1 MTLVEIS
8 GGLGN
13 QLFQYA
19 MARRLALRG
28 DGIMHADLYQ
38 LGLPQNQP
46 PRKFRLDLFHSCVQ
60 PLPWHCVW
68 RYSKREFLDRL
79 TRRYLP
85 KKLARRLLSL
95 AARRGLKSPCAY
107 RFDACVSGRPKPML
121 QIGMVVSERQFH
133 FDPEVLDLSGDLL
146 LMGYWQT
153 EKYFADIAPQL
164 RAELQV
170 KTPQTG
176 QNLAVGCQMRAQQSV
191 SLHIRRGDKA
201 VAKDFNG
208 STAEYHQRAM
218 AWFRERLSNPVFFVF
233 TDDWDWVQ
241 QHLPAAPDV
250 IHVNHNSQDQEYED
264 LRLMSQCR
272 HHIIAL
278 SSFSWWGAW
287 LNPSPDKLVVCPPHK
302 RWFNFPN
309 CDTVDIFPDTW
320 VQIDDL

>member
-1 MTLVEIS
+1 MTLFQIS

-28 DGIMHADLYQ
+28 DGILHADLYQ
-38 LGLPQNQP
+38 LGMQLQP
-46 PRKFRLDLFHSCVQ
+46 PRQFRLDLFHARVLA
-60 PLPWHCVW
+60 LPWYCVW

-79 TRRYLP
+79 VRRYLP
-85 KKLARRLLSL
+85 ENLGRRLLSL
-95 AARRGLKSPCAY
+95 AARRGFKSPCAY
-107 RFDACVSGRPKPML
+107 RFDACIPGRPKPML
-121 QIGMVVSERQFH
+121 QIGKVVSERQFH
-133 FDPEVLDLSGDLL
+133 FDPEVLNLSGDLL

-164 RAELQV
+164 HTELQV
-170 KTPQTG
+170 KTPQAG
-176 QNLAVGCQMRAQQSV
+176 QNLAVGNHMRAQQSV
-191 SLHIRRGDKA
+191 SLHVRRGDKA

-208 STAEYHQRAM
+208 STPEYHQRAM
-218 AWFRERLSNPVFFVF
+218 AWFRDRLSSPMFFVF
-233 TDDWDWVQ
+233 TDDWDWVK
-241 QHLPAAPDV
+241 QHLPEAPDV
-250 IHVNHNSQDQEYED
+250 VHVNHNGQDQDHED

-287 LNPSPDKLVVCPPHK
+287 LNPSPDKLVVCPPHQ
-302 RWFNFPN
+302 RWFNFLN
-309 CDTVDIFPDTW
+309 CDTVDIFPDSW